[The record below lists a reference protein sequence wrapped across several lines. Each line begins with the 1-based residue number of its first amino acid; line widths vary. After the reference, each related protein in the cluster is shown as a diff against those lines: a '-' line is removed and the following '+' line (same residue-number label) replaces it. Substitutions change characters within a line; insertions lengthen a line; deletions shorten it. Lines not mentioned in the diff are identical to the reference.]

1 MGPIPKFG
9 CGIHLQDSTFFL
21 QKFLRY
27 KKLST
32 RFYKNLQEKNENSSK
47 VSLQTVDN
55 YNMGA
60 SNIETSTK
68 NKSKK
73 IVFFAKVLVFCV
85 DNYNMGTKNI
95 GARLNNG
102 S

>member
-1 MGPIPKFG
+1 MGASNIIITAK
-9 CGIHLQDSTFFL
+9 
-21 QKFLRY
+21 QKKQIIF
-27 KKLST
+27 KKS
-32 RFYKNLQEKNENSSK
+32 ENKAK
-47 VSLQTVDN
+47 VCPVIVDN

-85 DNYNMGTKNI
+85 DNYNKGTKNI